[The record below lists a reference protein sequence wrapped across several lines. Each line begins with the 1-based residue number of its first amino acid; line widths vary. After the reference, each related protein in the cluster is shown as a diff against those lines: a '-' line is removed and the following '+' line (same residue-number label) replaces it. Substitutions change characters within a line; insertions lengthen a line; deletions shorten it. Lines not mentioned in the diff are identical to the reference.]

1 MNRPTLHIP
10 SDERHRQAALEKMI
24 RRVAAKR
31 ILDAGLDVTA
41 SRMRAAAA
49 VPRTV
54 DYASPSYAVP
64 SSN

>member
-31 ILDAGLDVTA
+31 IMESGLEVTA
-41 SRMRAAAA
+41 ARMRAAAA
-49 VPRTV
+49 VTRAV
-54 DYASPSYAVP
+54 EYATPSYAIP